1 MPARSGLMTMME
13 RAARKVAPQLRRD
26 FGEVENLQVSAK
38 GPADFVSN
46 ADKNAER
53 TLYQELGKA
62 RPEYG
67 FLLEEGGDIPGEP
80 GAPRWIVDPLD
91 GTTNFLHG
99 IPHFAISIA
108 VEDAGEITAAL
119 IYQPLTDETY
129 WAEKGQGAYL
139 GEKRL
144 RVSGRRA
151 LNEAVFA
158 TGIPFMGHGDT
169 AAYSAVLST
178 IMPKV
183 AGVRRFGSASLDLAW
198 LAAGRY
204 DGFWEAGLQKWD
216 IAAGLLLVREA
227 GGLVTDYR
235 GGQGMMETGD
245 VIAGNQNLH
254 SELHKMVATTLRSL

>member
-1 MPARSGLMTMME
+1 MTMME

-26 FGEVENLQVSAK
+26 FGEVEHLQVSAK
-38 GPADFVSN
+38 GPADYVSN

-62 RPEYG
+62 RPDYG

-158 TGIPFMGHGDT
+158 TGMPFMGHGDT
-169 AAYSAVLST
+169 AAYSSILAN

-183 AGVRRFGSASLDLAW
+183 AGVRRFGSAALDLAW

-204 DGFWEAGLQKWD
+204 DGFWESRLQKWD

-227 GGLVTDYR
+227 GGLITDYR
-235 GGQGMMETGD
+235 GGQGMMESGE
-245 VIAGNQNLH
+245 VIAGNQALH
-254 SELHKMVATTLRSL
+254 SELHKLVATTLRSSNY

>member
-144 RVSGRRA
+144 RVSGRRV

>member
-1 MPARSGLMTMME
+1 MTMME

-26 FGEVENLQVSAK
+26 FGEVEHLQVSAK
-38 GPADFVSN
+38 GPADYVSN

-53 TLYQELGKA
+53 TLYQGLSKA

-119 IYQPLTDETY
+119 IYQPLTDESY

-169 AAYSAVLST
+169 AAYSAILAN

-183 AGVRRFGSASLDLAW
+183 AGVRRFGSAALDLAW

-227 GGLVTDYR
+227 GGLITDYR
-235 GGQGMMETGD
+235 GGQDMMESGD
-245 VIAGNQNLH
+245 VIAGNQALH
-254 SELHKMVATTLRSL
+254 SELHKMVATTLRGSHS